1 MSKVSSIQLFRN
13 IRFVQMV
20 FNCYFRFRHLNAC
33 IPALLELNIT
43 LYGEMAQQSELVF
56 NENIID
62 IVEQLFVDH
71 LMRLIRVTHTGD
83 EEEQMANIH
92 LLRGF
97 ISMLSKANRL
107 KITLSNEKILENFM
121 IVLLSMVELDRPMK
135 LLEEN
140 NNIYDLTEK
149 RAENVQSLVRL
160 RDNTPWKSFQNLR
173 NTKLI
178 KEIASICE
186 CFSTNNA
193 VNIFILEY
201 LLKLLTKNSINCNEV
216 LVIVQ
221 MMVNSFGKN
230 GSSESLH
237 IVILEELLHEFR
249 WNLATEVSEVS
260 KPECSN
266 RTWFEDRVEGLYESA
281 TITIFSDI
289 DRTSINTTNNDEIIT
304 IKDIKNNIL
313 HMCLIIE
320 TVGLY
325 AKQLGERYQ
334 KYMLRSF
341 HRLLE
346 KSASVHYMIRIAALI
361 ALNNVKEAFDL
372 KFISQLIFDNA
383 DYVTHWINIYLKKS
397 DQIDVALR
405 MLSIVLHYS
414 SIESMPH
421 LENIIETIVT
431 ECTKLGQ
438 SKNILS
444 FMRAFSLIL
453 STIRDSMRKYSASV
467 DDVKMGP
474 AISDSHYLEVW
485 RNILRETDVVEEDE
499 MDINALED
507 VVHNEEPTEAIEENE
522 SEKPQKPPLVEL
534 SINVIKQSIP
544 HFASKNQDIKLAALD
559 CLNHGLDIVKDYD
572 DDLLPI
578 VHSIWDP
585 FIHQCTRDTSPVVL
599 RYCIR
604 LLKKLALYAKD
615 FIHKRSAE

>member
-1 MSKVSSIQLFRN
+1 
-13 IRFVQMV
+13 
-20 FNCYFRFRHLNAC
+20 
-33 IPALLELNIT
+33 
-43 LYGEMAQQSELVF
+43 MAQQSELVF
-56 NENIID
+56 NENIVD

-83 EEEQMANIH
+83 EEEQMANIL

-97 ISMLSKANRL
+97 ISILSKAKRL
-107 KITLSNEKILENFM
+107 QITLSNATILENFI
-121 IVLLSMVELDRPMK
+121 IVLLSLVELDRPMK

-149 RAENVQSLVRL
+149 RAENVHSLVRL

-173 NTKLI
+173 NAKLI
-178 KEIASICE
+178 NEIASICE
-186 CFSTNNA
+186 CLSLNDT
-193 VNIFILEY
+193 VHIFILEY
-201 LLKLLTKNSINCNEV
+201 LLELLTKNSINCNEA

-221 MMVNSFGKN
+221 MVVNSIDKD

-249 WNLATEVSEVS
+249 WYLATDISEAS
-260 KPECSN
+260 KPESSN
-266 RTWFEDRVEGLYESA
+266 RTWYEDRVEGLYESA
-281 TITIFSDI
+281 TIITLSDI
-289 DRTSINTTNNDEIIT
+289 DRASINATNNDDQIIT

-313 HMCLIIE
+313 HMCLTIE

-325 AKQLGERYQ
+325 AKRLGKRYQ
-334 KYMLRSF
+334 TYMLRSF

-361 ALNNVKEAFDL
+361 ALNNVKEAFGL
-372 KFISQLIFDNA
+372 NTISQLIFDNA
-383 DYVTHWINIYLKKS
+383 DYVTYSINIYLKKS

-421 LENIIETIVT
+421 LQNIIETIVM
-431 ECTKLGQ
+431 ESAKLGQ

-453 STIRDSMRKYSASV
+453 STIRESMGKVSTSV
-467 DDVKMGP
+467 NDVNMRP
-474 AISDSHYLEVW
+474 AISNNYSEVW
-485 RNILRETDVVEEDE
+485 HSILRGTDVTEEE
-499 MDINALED
+499 MDTIAPND
-507 VVHNEEPTEAIEENE
+507 VENNEGPMEAIEECE
-522 SEKPQKPPLVEL
+522 IEKSQKPPLVEL

-559 CLNHGLDIVKDYD
+559 CLNYGLDIVKDYD

-585 FIHQCTRDTSPVVL
+585 FVHQCTRDTSPVVL

-604 LLKKLALYAKD
+604 LLHKLALYARD
-615 FIHKRSAE
+615 FIYKRTAE